1 MFNNL
6 INLLKERD
14 WEYQILRNNMYQ
26 KEAIYFVL
34 GNEELTIFKHQDEK
48 LKFYIELIEKW

>member
-6 INLLKERD
+6 INLLNERD
-14 WEYQILRNNMYQ
+14 WEYQILRNNMYK